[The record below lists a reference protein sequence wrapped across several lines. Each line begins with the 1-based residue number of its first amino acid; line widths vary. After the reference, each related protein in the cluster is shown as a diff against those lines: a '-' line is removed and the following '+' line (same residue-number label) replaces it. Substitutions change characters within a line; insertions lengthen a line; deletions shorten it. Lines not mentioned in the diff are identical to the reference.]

1 MADKESKTSKF
12 VGLLQKGKNADAGQA
27 FKDALRDKVA
37 SSLDKARVDIAG
49 KVFNGVSAEKHSD
62 PKPAVTASAD
72 RTDKIMDTDGNEIQF
87 TPTADAPTAD
97 VPEVK

>member
-1 MADKESKTSKF
+1 MRAKINFLFSRIF
-12 VGLLQKGKNADAGQA
+12 
-27 FKDALRDKVA
+27 LRSIA

-72 RTDKIMDTDGNEIQF
+72 RTDKIMDTDGNEVQF